1 MVTGV
6 GDSPQGHDQPEP
18 PASPDLEQ
26 AVPVQPQC
34 RWWSSKRQWPPLA
47 EEGYIDFKYQA
58 LHMPHFLSSLAAL
71 GLVGIY
77 AVLFAEDVTLHGT
90 IFPAL
95 YWWRLSLS
103 AGGGLLSV
111 AACLLFRHAPRRAR
125 RFAVPLHLL
134 MGLYWSFVLSLD
146 PHRMVAMAYPR
157 STYNAE
163 LAKVRVRVRV
173 RFRVRVRVGVR
184 VRARARV
191 RISVRVSVRVGFGYP
206 NPNPNL
212 NLNPNP
218 NPNPNPNQVVAAA
231 RSRAAL
237 VPERVRRLRH
247 RGRAELLHQL
257 VRARPPPL
265 DPLVHVRLRLL
276 PTHAAWRLPAPG

>member
-26 AVPVQPQC
+26 AVPVQPRC
-34 RWWSSKRQWPPLA
+34 RWWSSRRQWPPLA

-157 STYNAE
+157 STYSAE

-173 RFRVRVRVGVR
+173 RVRARVRVRV
-184 VRARARV
+184 RARV
-191 RISVRVSVRVGFGYP
+191 TST
-206 NPNPNL
+206 L
-212 NLNPNP
+212 
-218 NPNPNPNQVVAAA
+218 
-231 RSRAAL
+231 
-237 VPERVRRLRH
+237 
-247 RGRAELLHQL
+247 
-257 VRARPPPL
+257 
-265 DPLVHVRLRLL
+265 
-276 PTHAAWRLPAPG
+276 

>member
-34 RWWSSKRQWPPLA
+34 RWWSSRRQWPPLA

-90 IFPAL
+90 IFPTL

-146 PHRMVAMAYPR
+146 PR
-157 STYNAE
+157 TE
-163 LAKVRVRVRV
+163 L
-173 RFRVRVRVGVR
+173 GPT
-184 VRARARV
+184 RA
-191 RISVRVSVRVGFGYP
+191 
-206 NPNPNL
+206 
-212 NLNPNP
+212 
-218 NPNPNPNQVVAAA
+218 
-231 RSRAAL
+231 
-237 VPERVRRLRH
+237 
-247 RGRAELLHQL
+247 
-257 VRARPPPL
+257 
-265 DPLVHVRLRLL
+265 VRLAGTLSVIWLAVKLCSKFSSSTATNRLKKI
-276 PTHAAWRLPAPG
+276 HIEAMM